1 MSQPY
6 YPPLTDLIPVEKIPS
21 ELGFV
26 GNLLTGLLDNLHY
39 RNLFYQKS
47 ASGHI
52 GHYSFD
58 IVFYK
63 SVGIEMPGTNGLA
76 LLLNPT
82 NDTSGN
88 TAIPIVFDYQWEILK
103 YIKEFSNAN
112 FADSARAFFDL
123 LLNIVGTTEDQLLS
137 ECISVFIND
146 PNPLNKFVTDFN
158 TKNSPP
164 TPLNLNIPTG
174 NNAYNYILSQL
185 TTSPNDYDVFEIIYN
200 DYVSEGVS
208 FNDIINRLKLLV
220 NRWLGE
226 ITVEDAKRL
235 LIPSFKLGVP
245 AIRVGIQFPSNILR
259 ELDANDKP
267 IQIPDPN
274 NPGSLIDKPTLI
286 MFDIAS
292 FNYSKED
299 GFEFDVATNLNLSI
313 PKSEILKSGFTLLIN
328 DLKLDLSRTKNIP
341 EAIADGRPEDFIG
354 VYIKNGVVGFP
365 ADWFHDAANSTG
377 ELYVSNLLAGTGGL
391 SGTIGLRAVTAG
403 TPSPL
408 IKCKLGNGFIISLN
422 AFDLTFHQN
431 AIVSSN
437 IHGTLF
443 IPNFKDAS
451 NTSQDVLINIDV
463 HIGTDGEFNIVASTQ
478 QAITAIHLENV
489 FDFHISSLFIGRQSK
504 EAGGRFYIGLS
515 GDIDL
520 LLQDPIGKFLPDK
533 VDIKKLIVYDDGK
546 FEIEGGSIVLPK
558 AFEIQLGPAKIGITA
573 IHIGSYEKEG
583 RKYKYFGFDGGV
595 NVNPGG
601 VDARGKGIKYYYTDD
616 GPFDANHK
624 FKWFIRL
631 ESLAID
637 IIIPGGADPKEAA
650 VIIKGFLSIK
660 DPKILPNTPEPL
672 LSVLKNSTEYAG
684 GVYVSVPKF
693 KGLEVS
699 AAMRLNPQVPS
710 FIVDLGVEIST
721 PILLGSTGLGIYGFR
736 ALFGKKYVASKD
748 SVGLDENAEWWQYY
762 KAKIDPDYK
771 EGIQVSKF
779 SIKDGFSFGAGV
791 SLATSS
797 DSGKTFSSKLFF
809 MLSLPDVFLF
819 QGQANILKDRITLD
833 AVPDPPFFALIA
845 ITKSSV
851 EAAFGVNY
859 KMPDEGNIGKI
870 LTVDGVIEMGF
881 FFGSSASWYVNVG
894 RDTPDSRR
902 IQARVFDL
910 FNMYSYFMLSSAG
923 IRAGA
928 GVNIVFKKSFLGASA
943 ELTAFMDTAGR
954 LSFRPKQ
961 IGGAIQLGGTV
972 SFKFCGIGF
981 SVWGGATLAAEAPHP
996 KIITGEFE
1004 ICVKVLKKTKC
1015 AHFQFTWTDDTS
1027 LDGSRNPVLG
1037 DVPYGSPNLNLDDAK
1052 KSVKANHIVSGEAF
1066 NLNVVEF
1073 TGTIPAPTTVVN
1085 GEAFIGDVTSDK
1097 YTLPLDSFIDI
1108 EFKKGMNVSSG
1119 TNVDKIGGISSPA
1132 EFVEFVPP
1140 QRGASDRV
1148 RHEYYLDTVEIK
1160 FFDEVSNSWKD
1171 YDFYNALAPMFPT
1184 TGVLG
1189 PVVSQTAIQN
1199 MKWGYWQQQRP
1210 GFNNKLRILATTPLS
1225 YAATM
1230 GDNITVEDLGINSNT
1245 IFCPGEPRPKTCIF
1259 FDRDTL
1265 NHVYAPNTIHFYK
1278 DVLFQITTHQGIVL
1292 NVPYN
1297 NIPYGLNIE
1306 PGDKIEI
1313 FFNEPM
1319 HCVNL
1324 MMKSGSPALTISY
1337 YSRKVIPQKET
1348 KNPLPK
1354 YEYIL
1359 IKTVPV
1365 KPEELAKPI
1374 EFQAE
1379 KDNVDYVVIE
1389 TKSCYEKPDQEH
1401 KITCLKPDELQNITI
1416 KELTNFLT
1424 TLIKSKPF
1432 NTSSYQLNP
1441 ANVKTYAGVFM
1452 DTSLYPNKNWKETI
1466 ITLTPGYSSANTLLF
1481 TIADNL
1487 GYSCNYSFELLKPVP
1502 GFSFT
1507 NIISIVD
1514 IKPYTTRAT
1523 SGQNNTFLMV
1533 VWALINGKEQQVEIL
1548 GKSCLPISYC
1558 YDECSTFLY
1567 EVCFCTATDYLINQ
1581 TIPSATQQQANNN
1594 ALFDTINKT
1603 LQPIWRPNTAFA
1615 IRLKTI
1621 DKVYSDSGSQLGVYP
1636 TDLVYGFR
1644 TAGPIGHFHN
1654 FPNSNTDQQLRTD
1667 YDALEKIAHEEEFKL
1682 KSLKHYIDYTK
1693 SYPNADGDLI
1703 NAKPLFY
1710 RDVEL
1715 KLFYL
1720 YNYVYEFY
1728 NDWVDYTNT
1737 PANAT
1742 PAQIQYIAKS
1752 SIEVVIKDPLDA
1764 GIPDATM
1771 NYTGDPAD
1779 DIINLPSQ
1787 FSANNINHNY
1797 DPNNPTLLPSNIN
1810 SVNND
1815 VSILNNMLNYIA
1827 NQPNQSPCVPT
1838 PPPLVPIDIATK
1850 RTLNLRPLKL
1860 YTAQFVASYNPKIA
1874 GNFSAAP
1881 FKEVAHNYGFQ
1892 TSRYPNFDAQVNS
1905 YILKTDRE
1913 GNVLKAAV
1921 YKLNAVT
1928 VDVVTPPPNSQIVPT
1943 IDLGMAQKVITN
1955 DITNIDPKLL
1965 QQYAEQFDRLIN
1977 GVFHIDYNDLQAPET
1992 TEFNIVRHPIT
2003 NKILGILIRNPE
2015 PFNDPKL
2022 PKADPNISSTE
2033 FTETLEA
2040 RKLHTGIDPTL
2051 TDLGNST
2058 ARIPL
2063 TEYWG
2068 NPSEFYVIH
2077 SKDRSRIFVTN
2088 RNFNFDIASN
2098 SELKFTFKY
2107 KLYNGNTYADV
2118 STVDV
2123 QFNLSNYSI

>member
-1 MSQPY
+1 MLNEFT
-6 YPPLTDLIPVEKIPS
+6 PLRDSIKYWPGFLGDANFIDNIGLRTFDSEITDQV
-21 ELGFV
+21 F
-26 GNLLTGLLDNLHY
+26 NLTGEAVILDTIEFPFLLFPNSKLSILKQGNYTVIPFQANITPDFKLTIPNVSFSLSLNYDFIIPMVQQGTKWVRKTDGNGDPLPFNITLNGYGFSLDLNSGLNLIS
-39 RNLFYQKS
+39 NTPSISIDTIQL
-47 ASGHI
+47 GDTGI
-52 GHYSFD
+52 
-58 IVFYK
+58 IV
-63 SVGIEMPGTNGLA
+63 S
-76 LLLNPT
+76 LNNITPIFSE
-82 NDTSGN
+82 NEGMN
-88 TAIPIVFDYQWEILK
+88 IPIDLPI
-103 YIKEFSNAN
+103 N
-112 FADSARAFFDL
+112 F
-123 LLNIVGTTEDQLLS
+123 
-137 ECISVFIND
+137 
-146 PNPLNKFVTDFN
+146 K
-158 TKNSPP
+158 
-164 TPLNLNIPTG
+164 
-174 NNAYNYILSQL
+174 
-185 TTSPNDYDVFEIIYN
+185 
-200 DYVSEGVS
+200 
-208 FNDIINRLKLLV
+208 
-220 NRWLGE
+220 
-226 ITVEDAKRL
+226 
-235 LIPSFKLGVP
+235 
-245 AIRVGIQFPSNILR
+245 
-259 ELDANDKP
+259 
-267 IQIPDPN
+267 
-274 NPGSLIDKPTLI
+274 
-286 MFDIAS
+286 
-292 FNYSKED
+292 
-299 GFEFDVATNLNLSI
+299 
-313 PKSEILKSGFTLLIN
+313 
-328 DLKLDLSRTKNIP
+328 
-341 EAIADGRPEDFIG
+341 G
-354 VYIKNGVVGFP
+354 VYI
-365 ADWFHDAANSTG
+365 ADADIILPDFFSSSSTPSTTTIKG
-377 ELYVSNLLAGTGGL
+377 KNLLIGTGGF
-391 SGTIGLRAVTAG
+391 SGNVGFSNPTGVFHIKIGDYD
-403 TPSPL
+403 
-408 IKCKLGNGFIISLN
+408 IELN
-422 AFDLTFHQN
+422 SFDLTFHQN
-431 AIVSSN
+431 AITSSN
-437 IHGTLF
+437 IGGSLT
-443 IPNFKDAS
+443 IPGF
-451 NTSQDVLINIDV
+451 QDSTGQPAKVFINI
-463 HIGTDGEFNIVASTQ
+463 HIGEGGEFNVVASTTKPFP
-478 QAITAIHLENV
+478 ALKIPDV
-489 FDFHISSLFIGRQSK
+489 FSFDVKSIFIGRQSNTS
-504 EAGGRFYIGLS
+504 GGHFYVGVS

-533 VDIKKLIVYDDGK
+533 VDIKKLIIYDDGK

-573 IHIGSYEKEG
+573 IHIGSYEKDD

-601 VDARGKGIKYYYTDD
+601 VDARGKGIKYYYTTD
-616 GPFDANHK
+616 GGP

-631 ESLAID
+631 ESLSID
-637 IIIPGGADPKEAA
+637 IIIPGGSDPKDAA

-660 DPKILPNTPEPL
+660 DPKILPGTTEPL

-710 FIVDLGVEIST
+710 FIVDLGIEIST
-721 PILLGSTGLGIYGFR
+721 PILLGATGLGIYGFR

-748 SVGLDENAEWWQYY
+748 SVGLAEDAEWWQYY

-845 ITKSSV
+845 ITKNSV

-859 KMPDEGNIGKI
+859 KIPDEGNIGKI
-870 LTVDGVIEMGF
+870 LTIDGVIEMGF
-881 FFGSSASWYVNVG
+881 FFGSSSSWYVNVG

-928 GVNIVFKKSFLGASA
+928 GVNIVLKKSFLGASA
-943 ELTAFMDTAGR
+943 ELSAFMDTAGR

-1015 AHFQFTWTDDTS
+1015 AHFQFTWTGDTS

-1037 DVPYGSPNLNLDDAK
+1037 DVPYGSSTLNLDDAK
-1052 KSVKANHIVSGEAF
+1052 KSAKAKHIVSGEAF
-1066 NLNVVEF
+1066 NLNVIEF
-1073 TGTIPAPTTVVN
+1073 TGSIPTPTTVVN
-1085 GEAFIGDVTSDK
+1085 GEPFIGDVTTDK

-1108 EFKKGMNVSSG
+1108 EFKKGMNVTTG
-1119 TNVDKIGGISSPA
+1119 TNVSKIGGISSPA

-1160 FFDEVSNSWKD
+1160 FFDEVSNTWKD
-1171 YDFYNALAPMFPT
+1171 YDFYNALVPMFPA

-1189 PVVSQTAIQN
+1189 SLVSPAALQN

-1210 GFNNKLRILATTPLS
+1210 GYNNKLRILATTPLS

-1230 GDNITVEDLGINSNT
+1230 GDNIIVEDLGINANT
-1245 IFCPGEPRPKTCIF
+1245 IFCPGEPKPKTCVY

-1324 MMKSGSPALTISY
+1324 LMKSGSPALTISY
-1337 YSRKVIPQKET
+1337 YSRRIIPRKEG

-1354 YEYIL
+1354 YEYKL

-1365 KPEELAKPI
+1365 KPEELGKEI
-1374 EFQAE
+1374 RFDAE

-1389 TKSCYEKPDQEH
+1389 TKSCYEKPDQVR

-1424 TLIKSKPF
+1424 ALIKSKPF
-1432 NTSSYQLNP
+1432 NTNSYQLNP
-1441 ANVKTYAGVFM
+1441 ANVQTFAGVYM
-1452 DTSLYPNKNWKETI
+1452 GTSLYPNQNWKETI

-1487 GYSCNYSFELLKPVP
+1487 GYSCNYSFEVLKPHP
-1502 GFSFT
+1502 AFSFA
-1507 NIISIVD
+1507 NITSIIN
-1514 IKPYTTRAT
+1514 IKPYTTGAT
-1523 SGQNNTFLMV
+1523 SGQNYTFLMTV
-1533 VWALINGKEQQVEIL
+1533 LVLIDGKEQQFEII

-1567 EVCFCTATDYLINQ
+1567 EVCFCTATDYLVNQ
-1581 TIPSATQQQANNN
+1581 TIPTATQQQASNN
-1594 ALFDTINKT
+1594 AMFDTINKT

-1654 FPNSNTDQQLRTD
+1654 FPKTNSLQKLRAD
-1667 YDALEKIAHEEEFKL
+1667 YDALEQIAHEEEFKL

-1693 SYPNADGDLI
+1693 SYPNADGDII

-1737 PANAT
+1737 PANPT
-1742 PAQIQYIAKS
+1742 PAQINYIAKS

-1764 GIPDATM
+1764 GIPDVTM

-1779 DIINLPSQ
+1779 DIINLPSH

-1797 DPNNPTLLPSNIN
+1797 DPNDPTLLPSNIN
-1810 SVNND
+1810 SLNND

-1860 YTAQFVASYNPKIA
+1860 YTAQFVASYNPKIG
-1874 GNFSAAP
+1874 GNFSATP

-1892 TSRYPNFDAQVNS
+1892 TSRYANFIEQVNS
-1905 YILKTDRE
+1905 YILKQ
-1913 GNVLKAAV
+1913 GNLGVILKAAI
-1921 YKLNAVT
+1921 YKLMAVT
-1928 VDVVTPPPNSQIVPT
+1928 VDVANSSPGQPAIPT
-1943 IDLGMAQKVITN
+1943 IDLGLAHKVVTN
-1955 DITNIDPKLL
+1955 DILTMDPKIV

-1977 GVFHIDYNDLQAPET
+1977 GVFHIDYNKLQAPET
-1992 TEFNIVRHPIT
+1992 TEFNVIRHPIT

-2022 PKADPNISSTE
+2022 PKANPNFSSTE
-2033 FTETLEA
+2033 LTETLEV
-2040 RKLHTGIDPTL
+2040 RKLHTGIDPNL
-2051 TDLGNST
+2051 PDLGLET
-2058 ARIPL
+2058 ARIPVS
-2063 TEYWG
+2063 EFWG
-2068 NPSEFYVIH
+2068 NPNEFYVIH

-2107 KLYNGNTYADV
+2107 KLYNGNAYADV

-2123 QFNLSNYSI
+2123 QINLSDYSI

>member
-1 MSQPY
+1 MSSNQFFPTIKSLVS
-6 YPPLTDLIPVEKIPS
+6 PSDLPFNLDFLGDTADDFLSKI
-21 ELGFV
+21 
-26 GNLLTGLLDNLHY
+26 
-39 RNLFYQKS
+39 
-47 ASGHI
+47 
-52 GHYSFD
+52 
-58 IVFYK
+58 FYK
-63 SVGIEMPGTNGLA
+63 ELKVHGSKYGEKKTYHLDILFKELSFAIPGTELRLKINQPTLY
-76 LLLNPT
+76 NP
-82 NDTSGN
+82 NLS
-88 TAIPIVFDYQWEILK
+88 ILPISFEYNYEILK
-103 YIKEFSNAN
+103 YINGFKLNST
-112 FADSARAFFDL
+112 SLDL
-123 LLNIVGTTEDQLLS
+123 EEIYNLLR
-137 ECISVFIND
+137 
-146 PNPLNKFVTDFN
+146 
-158 TKNSPP
+158 
-164 TPLNLNIPTG
+164 
-174 NNAYNYILSQL
+174 
-185 TTSPNDYDVFEIIYN
+185 EIIYISKQDVIRATIIKKFSGPSPITDWVTLFN
-200 DYVSEGVS
+200 QNHSSNNINPTPDPIEEVYLSNIVQEIENQNLDVFQIIFEDFILASNTEIS
-208 FNDIINRLKLLV
+208 FNNIEEIFSVFFGMFSKDRLQELLLPKFKISIDNISLSLEFPRNIFTPIETGNIDNDSSTVIGDPLPEPYKSSLTFNVGSIIYSSETGFQFIGENTFSFQKSFI
-220 NRWLGE
+220 LG
-226 ITVEDAKRL
+226 TKFSL
-235 LIPSFKLGVP
+235 
-245 AIRVGIQFPSNILR
+245 
-259 ELDANDKP
+259 ELYD
-267 IQIPDPN
+267 
-274 NPGSLIDKPTLI
+274 
-286 MFDIAS
+286 M
-292 FNYSKED
+292 
-299 GFEFDVATNLNLSI
+299 
-313 PKSEILKSGFTLLIN
+313 
-328 DLKLDLSRTKNIP
+328 KLDLSRKTNIP
-341 EAIADGRPEDFIG
+341 EAIADGRPDDFIG

-365 ADWFHDAANSTG
+365 ADWFHDSANSTG

-431 AIVSSN
+431 AIISSN

-443 IPNFKDAS
+443 IPGFKDAADKVS
-451 NTSQDVLINIDV
+451 DVLINIDV

-504 EAGGRFYIGLS
+504 DAGGHFYIGLS

-520 LLQDPIGKFLPDK
+520 LLQNPIGKFLPDK
-533 VDIKKLIVYDDGK
+533 VDIKKLIVYDNGK

-558 AFEIQLGPAKIGITA
+558 AFEIQMGPAKIGITA

-637 IIIPGGADPKEAA
+637 IIIPGGSDPKDAA

-748 SVGLDENAEWWQYY
+748 AAGLDESAEWWQYY

-845 ITKSSV
+845 ITKTSV

-859 KMPDEGNIGKI
+859 KIPDEGDVGKI
-870 LTVDGVIEMGF
+870 LTIDGVIEMGF
-881 FFGSSASWYVNVG
+881 FFGSSSSWYVNVG

-928 GVNIVFKKSFLGASA
+928 GVNIVFKKSFLGATA
-943 ELTAFMDTAGR
+943 ELSAFMDTAGR

-1015 AHFQFTWTDDTS
+1015 AHFQFTWTGNTS

-1037 DVPYGSPNLNLDDAK
+1037 DVPYGSNAVSLADAK
-1052 KSVKANHIVSGEAF
+1052 KSAKANHIVSGEAF
-1066 NLNVVEF
+1066 NINVVEF
-1073 TGTIPAPTTVVN
+1073 TGTIPTPTTVVN
-1085 GEAFIGDVTSDK
+1085 GEPFIGDVTSDK

-1108 EFKKGMNVSSG
+1108 EFKKGMNVTTG
-1119 TNVDKIGGISSPA
+1119 TNVNKIGGISSPA

-1148 RHEYYLDTVEIK
+1148 RHEYYLDTIEIK
-1160 FFDEVSNSWKD
+1160 FFDEVSNTWKD
-1171 YDFYNALAPMFPT
+1171 YDFYNALVPMFPT

-1189 PVVSQTAIQN
+1189 SLVSPTAIQN

-1245 IFCPGEPRPKTCIF
+1245 IFCPGEPKPKTCVY

-1278 DVLFQITTHQGIVL
+1278 NVLFQITTHQGIVL

-1337 YSRKVIPQKET
+1337 YKRYVIPQKET
-1348 KNPLPK
+1348 KNPLPR
-1354 YEYIL
+1354 YEYRL
-1359 IKTVPV
+1359 IKTVLV

-1379 KDNVDYVVIE
+1379 KENVDYVVIE

-1401 KITCLKPDELQNITI
+1401 KITCLKTDELQAKTI
-1416 KELTNFLT
+1416 KELNNFLT
-1424 TLIKSKPF
+1424 TLIKNKPF
-1432 NTSSYQLNP
+1432 NTTSYQLNP
-1441 ANVKTYAGVFM
+1441 ANAKIYDGVFM
-1452 DTSLYPNKNWKETI
+1452 GTSLYPNQNWKETI
-1466 ITLTPGYSSANTLLF
+1466 ITLTPGYSSANTLFF

-1487 GYSCNYSFELLKPVP
+1487 GYSCNYSFELLKPQP
-1502 GFSFT
+1502 AFSFT
-1507 NIISIVD
+1507 NIISIIS
-1514 IKPYTTRAT
+1514 IKPYTTGAT
-1523 SGQNNTFLMV
+1523 SGQNYTFLMT
-1533 VWALINGKEQQVEIL
+1533 VWALINGKETQVEII
-1548 GKSCLPISYC
+1548 GKSCNPISYC

-1594 ALFDTINKT
+1594 AMFDTINKT

-1654 FPNSNTDQQLRTD
+1654 YPKSNTAQELRTD
-1667 YDALEKIAHEEEFKL
+1667 YDALEQIAHEEEFKL

-1742 PAQIQYIAKS
+1742 PSQIEYIAKS

-1797 DPNNPTLLPSNIN
+1797 DPNDPTLLPSNIN
-1810 SVNND
+1810 SINND

-1860 YTAQFVASYNPKIA
+1860 YTAQFVASYNPKIG
-1874 GNFSAAP
+1874 GNFSATP

-1892 TSRYPNFDAQVNS
+1892 TSRYPNFDEQVNS

-1913 GNVLKAAV
+1913 GNIVKAAI
-1921 YKLNAVT
+1921 YKLDAKT
-1928 VDVVTPPPNSQIVPT
+1928 VDVVTPPPNSLVVPT
-1943 IDLGMAQKVITN
+1943 IDLTSAHKVITN
-1955 DITNIDPKLL
+1955 DVANIDPKLL

-1977 GVFHIDYNDLQAPET
+1977 GVFHINYNDLQAPET
-1992 TEFNIVRHPIT
+1992 TEFNIVRHPMT

-2033 FTETLEA
+2033 FTETLEV
-2040 RKLHTGIDPTL
+2040 RKLHTGIDPNL
-2051 TDLGNST
+2051 PDVGLET

-2063 TEYWG
+2063 TQFWG

-2077 SKDRSRIFVTN
+2077 SKDRSRMFVTN
-2088 RNFNFDIASN
+2088 RSFNFDIASN